1 MFVILIV
8 VVNESTTV
16 AFVFVD
22 VTIVATDL
30 SFVPVVVGG
39 GFVVVGCDSVVV
51 GSKKQFYFIDYLVND
66 RL

>member
-8 VVNESTTV
+8 VVNESVTFP
-16 AFVFVD
+16 FVFLD
-22 VTIVATDL
+22 VTVVVTDL
-30 SFVPVVVGG
+30 SFVTVVGG

-51 GSKKQFYFIDYLVND
+51 GSKKQFYFINYLVND